1 MLLIDTHTHLYAYEF
16 DTDRK
21 QVVERAIAAGV
32 KKIFLPNIDSYSVH
46 RMMDLCHEFPQNC
59 SPMIGLHPTSVKENY
74 EQELE
79 VLYHHLNNEV
89 FWAIGE
95 IGIDL
100 YWDKTFFSQ
109 QQAAFQ
115 TQIEWAKDYD
125 LPIVIHSRNS
135 FNEIIEIL
143 EKNKDETLRGI
154 FHCFSGNKEQAEK
167 AISLGFKL
175 GIGGVLTYKNS
186 GLAQTIADIDM
197 KHLVLETD
205 SPYLAPVPHRGKR
218 NESSYITLVAQKL
231 AEIKNISIEEV
242 AEITTA
248 NAKEVFLGFENS
260 TTDLTD

>member
-1 MLLIDTHTHLYAYEF
+1 LFLTDTHTHLYSSEF

-32 KKIFLPNIDSYSVH
+32 TKFYLPNIDVYSVH
-46 RMMDLCHEFPQNC
+46 EMMELCKQFPKNC
-59 SPMIGLHPTSVKENY
+59 YQMIGLHPTSVKENY
-74 EQELE
+74 ERELS
-79 VLYHHLNNEV
+79 VLYNYLDNEV

-100 YWDKTFFSQ
+100 YWDKTFLTQ

-115 TQIEWAKDYD
+115 TQITWAKELL

-135 FNEIIEIL
+135 FDEIIEIL
-143 EKNKDETLRGI
+143 EKNKDEKLRGI
-154 FHCFSGNKEQAEK
+154 FHCFSGSKEQAEK

-175 GIGGVLTYKNS
+175 GLGGVLTYKNS
-186 GLAQTIADIDM
+186 GLDKAIADIDM

-205 SPYLAPVPHRGKR
+205 SPYLTPVPHRGKR
-218 NESSYITLVAQKL
+218 NESGYITLVAQKL
-231 AEIKNISIEEV
+231 AEIKNISVDEV

-248 NAKEVFLGFENS
+248 NAVEVFGI
-260 TTDLTD
+260 